1 MLQLAAMKRAT
12 VASATGEATSILV
25 DALGRGEFR
34 PGTRLTEESVASQ
47 LGISRIP
54 VREALSAL
62 VARTLLERRGR
73 GVFVPR
79 LNYSDL
85 EQIYMAREALEGILY
100 RRAAASMTEQSVRV
114 ITRLQEGIE
123 KAAKTLAIDQ
133 MAESNRAFHFEIMS
147 HAELPL
153 VGNILSNL
161 WDRTSYYRA
170 FFQVDPQHRENTNN
184 EHRQIIEACKNR
196 DANALVSLHIQ
207 HRHWLLDRDLPW
219 LNQDEESGD
228 DEEAPRQP
236 VGRRS

>member
-79 LNYSDL
+79 LEYSDL
-85 EQIYMAREALEGILY
+85 EQIYLAREALEGILY
-100 RRAAASMTEQSVRV
+100 RRAAGNMTEQTVRV
-114 ITRLQEGIE
+114 ITRLQDGIE
-123 KAAKTLAIDQ
+123 KASKTLAIDQ
-133 MAESNRAFHFEIMS
+133 MAERNRAFHFEIMTR
-147 HAELPL
+147 AELPL

-196 DANALVSLHIQ
+196 DANALVSLHVQ
-207 HRHWLLDRDLPW
+207 HRHWLLDRGLPW
-219 LNQDEESGD
+219 LNQDEVDRDGA
-228 DEEAPRQP
+228 EAPRP
-236 VGRRS
+236 KVKRS

>member
-79 LNYSDL
+79 LDYSDL
-85 EQIYMAREALEGILY
+85 EQIYLAREALEGILY
-100 RRAAASMTEQSVRV
+100 RRAAANMAEQTVRV
-114 ITRLQEGIE
+114 ITRLQDGIE
-123 KAAKTLAIDQ
+123 KASKTLAIDQ
-133 MAESNRAFHFEIMS
+133 MAERNRAFHFEIMS

-207 HRHWLLDRDLPW
+207 HRHWLLDRSLPW
-219 LNQDEESGD
+219 LNQGEADGD
-228 DEEAPRQP
+228 GREATRAK
-236 VGRRS
+236 VNRS

>member
-1 MLQLAAMKRAT
+1 MLESAAMKRAT

-79 LNYSDL
+79 LEYSDL
-85 EQIYMAREALEGILY
+85 EQIYLAREALEGILY
-100 RRAAASMTEQSVRV
+100 RRAAANMTEQSVRV
-114 ITRLQEGIE
+114 ITRLQDGIE
-123 KAAKTLAIDQ
+123 KASKTLAIDQ
-133 MAESNRAFHFEIMS
+133 MAERNRDFHFEIMS

-170 FFQVDPQHRENTNN
+170 FFQVDPKHRENTNN

-196 DANALVSLHIQ
+196 DANALVSLHVQ
-207 HRHWLLDRDLPW
+207 HRHWLLDRELPW
-219 LNQDEESGD
+219 LNPDEGD
-228 DEEAPRQP
+228 GRDVDAPRKKAK
-236 VGRRS
+236 RS